1 MRDSEIKTLFAKAD
15 EQVHVDEIRKQKT
28 YYAMIEEMEKQ
39 RTPMMSTKNI
49 LLHQF
54 WYMDKLFFAVYGVLI
69 CLGIIFITALQ
80 YTGLNQNGMITVCM
94 VGAGILSI
102 TSISVIDKLFF
113 GKMAELGESCY
124 FNTKQCVAAWLVLSG
139 MINVMILFLIA
150 GYLNYH
156 WSVGLLQVGLY
167 ILTPYLVSS
176 ITALGILSMETRGKN
191 SSLFGMSAIFLSIS
205 YGVIG
210 SIPRALFV
218 TTLWIWAVA
227 CLLYTS
233 TVLKGPLAAKQSKA
247 LIRTFKK
254 MKDYILENRD
264 LIGLREILQLSM
276 ETANNRIEINKI
288 NSDMI
293 YLEKQISDVAE
304 GLKDVV
310 TKSELADMMNS
321 FVSDDDDK
329 WLMFNAKFSSADEV
343 YESIYKQAKSSIYV
357 VDNSIGLRTL
367 VHLKNSPAGVVIIL
381 FSDNVGNNKLHNIE
395 FIDFCKEYPTVNLS
409 MKKTGGIFHDRF
421 IVLDYGTD
429 DERVFL
435 CGASS
440 KDAGARITSIVE
452 DYGISKYASV
462 IATLLKNPT
471 LILPQ

>member
-1 MRDSEIKTLFAKAD
+1 MAEDKKKDEFAVIDITEEYLKERIYEIRGQRVILDADLSEIYGYTTKAFNQQVKNNIEKFD
-15 EQVHVDEIRKQKT
+15 EDFMFELTDDEVENLRSNFLTANLNSKSRYNPHVFTEQ
-28 YYAMIEEMEKQ
+28 
-39 RTPMMSTKNI
+39 
-49 LLHQF
+49 
-54 WYMDKLFFAVYGVLI
+54 
-69 CLGIIFITALQ
+69 
-80 YTGLNQNGMITVCM
+80 
-94 VGAGILSI
+94 
-102 TSISVIDKLFF
+102 
-113 GKMAELGESCY
+113 
-124 FNTKQCVAAWLVLSG
+124 
-139 MINVMILFLIA
+139 
-150 GYLNYH
+150 
-156 WSVGLLQVGLY
+156 GLY
-167 ILTPYLVSS
+167 ML
-176 ITALGILSMETRGKN
+176 M
-191 SSLFGMSAIFLSIS
+191 
-205 YGVIG
+205 
-210 SIPRALFV
+210 
-218 TTLWIWAVA
+218 
-227 CLLYTS
+227 
-233 TVLKGPLAAKQSKA
+233 TVLKGPLAVKQSKA

-264 LIGLREILQLSM
+264 LIGKREILQLSM

-293 YLEKQISDVAE
+293 SLEKQISDVAE

-321 FVSDDDDK
+321 FVSDDEK

-357 VDNSIGLRTL
+357 VDNYIGLRTL
-367 VHLKNSPAGVVIIL
+367 VHLKNSPAGVAIIL

-421 IVLDYGTD
+421 IVLDYGTA

-452 DYGISKYASV
+452 DYGVSKYAPV

>member
-1 MRDSEIKTLFAKAD
+1 
-15 EQVHVDEIRKQKT
+15 
-28 YYAMIEEMEKQ
+28 
-39 RTPMMSTKNI
+39 
-49 LLHQF
+49 
-54 WYMDKLFFAVYGVLI
+54 
-69 CLGIIFITALQ
+69 
-80 YTGLNQNGMITVCM
+80 
-94 VGAGILSI
+94 
-102 TSISVIDKLFF
+102 
-113 GKMAELGESCY
+113 MAEDKKKEIDVAVIEVTEEYLKEKLYKIRGKRVLLDADLAEIY
-124 FNTKQCVAAWLVLSG
+124 GYDTKGFNR
-139 MINVMILFLIA
+139 
-150 GYLNYH
+150 
-156 WSVGLLQVGLY
+156 QVKNNIEKFDEDFMFELTDEELEDLRYKNCTANISSKSRYNPHVFTEQGLY
-167 ILTPYLVSS
+167 ML
-176 ITALGILSMETRGKN
+176 M
-191 SSLFGMSAIFLSIS
+191 
-205 YGVIG
+205 
-210 SIPRALFV
+210 
-218 TTLWIWAVA
+218 
-227 CLLYTS
+227 
-233 TVLKGPLAAKQSKA
+233 TVLKGPLAVKQSKA

-264 LIGLREILQLSM
+264 LIGQREILQLSM

-293 YLEKQISDVAE
+293 SLEKQISDVAE

-321 FVSDDDDK
+321 FV
-329 WLMFNAKFSSADEV
+329 

-357 VDNSIGLRTL
+357 VDNYIGLRTL
-367 VHLKNSPAGVVIIL
+367 VHLKNSPAGVAIIL

-421 IVLDYGTD
+421 IVLDYGTA

-452 DYGISKYASV
+452 DYGISKYAPV